1 MRQML
6 TWDIPESVM
15 TQEQAWNPKRKY
27 MAEGVGLVTHRAS
40 RGSATGVACC
50 AKCGSE
56 VKVFVSPRRNPHSS
70 KLGRAVSLKDHDLCR
85 RCWRKL
91 MHQQRKTGVVTLPI
105 SFFVR
110 EESLRPRLLV
120 PVIASVP
127 KQAS

>member
-1 MRQML
+1 MRRML
-6 TWDIPESVM
+6 TWDESVM

-27 MAEGVGLVTHRAS
+27 MAQSVGLVTQRAS
-40 RGSATGVACC
+40 RGCATGVACC

-91 MHQQRKTGVVTLPI
+91 MHQQRKTGVVTPSI

-120 PVIASVP
+120 PIIDSVP

>member
-1 MRQML
+1 MRRML

-27 MAEGVGLVTHRAS
+27 MAECVGLVTHRAS

>member
-1 MRQML
+1 MRRML
-6 TWDIPESVM
+6 RWDIPESV
-15 TQEQAWNPKRKY
+15 TSHEHAWNPKRKY
-27 MAEGVGLVTHRAS
+27 MAESIGLVTQRAS
-40 RGSATGVACC
+40 KSSAAGATCC

-91 MHQQRKTGVVTLPI
+91 MHGQRKAGVVTLPT
-105 SFFVR
+105 SFFVQ
-110 EESLRPRLLV
+110 EENLRPRLL
-120 PVIASVP
+120 IAKMASVP